1 MRNAFQQF
9 LWGQLSLSCGSC
21 GWYLQSL
28 QRKVLSQCL
37 WHRTPS
43 SWLQLL
49 RGLSFRR
56 VRWTASWGTRVGHRV
71 TRGTSWDPVK
81 LCEANSPCFDLF
93 CEISSVKHAVN
104 MITVLS
110 HGRSPWYKWDCC
122 KCPINGLFLRIL
134 VRLLDITLLCNYTNY
149 ILCMAVRSASGFSS
163 TLSRYIE
170 LSALSMNQE
179 TISTSGQC
187 TNGDVD
193 SICHLSTET
202 YK

>member
-9 LWGQLSLSCGSC
+9 LWGQLSLSCG
-21 GWYLQSL
+21 WYLQSL
-28 QRKVLSQCL
+28 QRKVLSPQ
-37 WHRTPS
+37 RRS
-43 SWLQLL
+43 VYGIGLL
-49 RGLSFRR
+49 RRGCNFCVVCPSDEFDGQPPEAGWDI
-56 VRWTASWGTRVGHRV
+56 VCW

-81 LCEANSPCFDLF
+81 CEANSPCFDLF

-110 HGRSPWYKWDCC
+110 HGRSPWYNWDCC
-122 KCPINGLFLRIL
+122 KCPINGLFLPIL
-134 VRLLDITLLCNYTNY
+134 VRLLDITLLCNYTSY